1 MGTPDFAVPSLR
13 RLIATQH
20 VVGVVTQPDRQAGR
34 GKKMQPPPVKI
45 VAQEAA
51 IPIYQPES
59 LRSLESLKPLIDWQ
73 PELIVVVA
81 YGQILRPHVLELPAA
96 GCLNVHASLLP
107 RWRGASPIQHAILS
121 GDKETGITLMKL
133 DEGMDTG
140 PIYVQ
145 EAIAIQ
151 DNDTAASLHD
161 RLAGLGAQ
169 LLTEHLDSIVS
180 GQIQPVRQ
188 DDSAATYAPMI
199 KKEDGQIDWR
209 TPAPKIERQIRAMT
223 PWPSAFTTWK
233 GQLLKLWE
241 VELLDQKRK
250 PSAEPGKVV
259 DFQGGAAVIAN
270 PGILLL
276 QRIQL
281 AGKRTVSIGDFLH
294 GYPDFIGSTLGN

>member
-233 GQLLKLWE
+233 GQLLKLWK
-241 VELLDQKRK
+241 VELLDQKRP
-250 PSAEPGKVV
+250 PSVEPGMVV

-294 GYPDFIGSTLGN
+294 GYPNFIGSTLGN